1 MAEAEGYRVPEVCR
15 TIGITYR
22 QLDYWA
28 RTGLVTPSIREAGG
42 SGTQRLYSFQDLV
55 VLKVIKRL
63 TDLGVSLQRVR
74 KSIAYLRQS
83 GHEQPTGITLMSDGS
98 SVYACES
105 EDQIIDLV
113 KRGQGVFAIALD
125 KVWEDLSASLGKQK
139 KEGARRTARPEA
151 LARAGGA

>member
-55 VLKVIKRL
+55 VLKVIK
-63 TDLGVSLQRVR
+63 
-74 KSIAYLRQS
+74 K
-83 GHEQPTGITLMSDGS
+83 
-98 SVYACES
+98 
-105 EDQIIDLV
+105 
-113 KRGQGVFAIALD
+113 
-125 KVWEDLSASLGKQK
+125 
-139 KEGARRTARPEA
+139 
-151 LARAGGA
+151 